1 MVQYTLTNNERQT
14 ERNTMWKIIR
24 QHRVAYDAVYN
35 GADLMDYPE
44 FFQALY
50 DYFVFGGEMPY
61 GVAKARF
68 GDPAEWIMDRSE
80 VWHGPS
86 SSWDACESYE
96 G

>member
-1 MVQYTLTNNERQT
+1 
-14 ERNTMWKIIR
+14 MWKIIND
-24 QHRVAYDAVYN
+24 HKAAYDAVFN
-35 GADLMDYPE
+35 GDCLSNHDE

-68 GDPAEWIMDRSE
+68 GDPYEWIMDRSE
-80 VWHGPS
+80 VWSWGPS
-86 SSWDACESYE
+86 SAWNACEYE